1 MKGVRGNN
9 IYIKERKLAL
19 RMLCEQLPPMLE
31 CSFIVWLKQHNDLE
45 MFWWLVFDIVYGY
58 YEDFNEEHHL

>member
-19 RMLCEQLPPMLE
+19 RMLCEQLPPMTE
-31 CSFIVWLKQHNDLE
+31 RSFFGMTYQQNDLE
-45 MFWWLVFDIVYGY
+45 MF
-58 YEDFNEEHHL
+58 